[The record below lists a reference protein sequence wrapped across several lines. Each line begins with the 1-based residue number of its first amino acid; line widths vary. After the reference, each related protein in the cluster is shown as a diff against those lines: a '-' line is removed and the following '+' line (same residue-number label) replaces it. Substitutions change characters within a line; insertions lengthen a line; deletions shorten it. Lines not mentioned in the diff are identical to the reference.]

1 MTVRD
6 APLTVSNSRFTSNY
20 SLDGGAINV
29 RHSGDCC
36 NVTISGSTFTNN
48 FGFRFITR
56 GGAIYIERGWAS
68 SSIVRITDSYFDNYR
83 ASTGGALYSR
93 KVDMTIERSS
103 FHNNTAHDLGAAI
116 YRDARANPGTTLTVN
131 NTTLYNNN
139 RGTYYT
145 ATIYII
151 TGATNWGGNATKLN
165 HVTFYN
171 DASRNRLPDI
181 ERGRDRLS
189 VYQQHPVRRSLFTAH
204 GRKSWKPLLESSLW
218 HTFILSQLG
227 RSWGIYQREWQASLL
242 AIAKQQ
248 HGNRPRS
255 CGLVPQ
261 RRPARRGTAGTGG
274 DKMRCRRIR
283 THHVAGRARVLAARS
298 YRSYRHAQS

>member
-1 MTVRD
+1 MEGGVINSFVSTTISGSTFFENYSDNHGGVMTVRN
-6 APLTVSNSRFTSNY
+6 APLTVSNSKFTSNY

-68 SSIVRITDSYFDNYR
+68 SSIVRITDSYFDNIR

-116 YRDARANPGTTLTVN
+116 YRDAHANPGTMLTVN
-131 NTTLYNNN
+131 NTTFYNNN
-139 RGTYYT
+139 RGTYHT

-151 TGATNWGGNATKLN
+151 TGATNWGRQRHQAQSC
-165 HVTFYN
+165 Y
-171 DASRNRLPDI
+171 
-181 ERGRDRLS
+181 
-189 VYQQHPVRRSLFTAH
+189 
-204 GRKSWKPLLESSLW
+204 LLQRCFEESS
-218 HTFILSQLG
+218 
-227 RSWGIYQREWQASLL
+227 
-242 AIAKQQ
+242 
-248 HGNRPRS
+248 PR
-255 CGLVPQ
+255 
-261 RRPARRGTAGTGG
+261 
-274 DKMRCRRIR
+274 
-283 THHVAGRARVLAARS
+283 HRARP
-298 YRSYRHAQS
+298 